1 MFNSLLIY
9 YVDVL
14 ILPQLL
20 EGLNALSIGDGHI
33 LLSILE

>member
-1 MFNSLLIY
+1 MFNSFLIY

-20 EGLNALSIGDGHI
+20 EGLNALSIGD
-33 LLSILE
+33 